1 MRHLHDDG
9 SDLREIPKLAAISKR
24 AAKWDISIAERRG
37 WITHGKTDK
46 RARLSDAGTA
56 ALNEYERCFASAEDA
71 WRKRFGKDVV
81 ERLRYTLAALVCQFD
96 LELPHHPTGYGPADG
111 SVTGGVAGRW
121 GRRHALRVKG
131 LPGGVFD
138 PVAEHQAAEAWETDS
153 GGRLYVRDTGQ
164 DWRPVERH
172 DTDAMNQL
180 SLFAL
185 LSQTM
190 MGFAIDYEGC
200 GGLAMARSG
209 NFLKHFGDDGV
220 EIAVRQARSGGSTVM
235 LPADGTFAALERHAY
250 ASLVVDPKNKRLGR
264 LTLTE
269 KGAAVRDAYDEIVV
283 AIERRW
289 KRRYGA
295 GVVRDLRSA
304 LSSVSSRSRSA

>member
-1 MRHLHDDG
+1 
-9 SDLREIPKLAAISKR
+9 
-24 AAKWDISIAERRG
+24 
-37 WITHGKTDK
+37 
-46 RARLSDAGTA
+46 
-56 ALNEYERCFASAEDA
+56 
-71 WRKRFGKDVV
+71 
-81 ERLRYTLAALVCQFD
+81 
-96 LELPHHPTGYGPADG
+96 
-111 SVTGGVAGRW
+111 
-121 GRRHALRVKG
+121 

-138 PVAEHQAAEAWETDS
+138 AVAEQQAAEAWEKDS

-164 DWRPVERH
+164 DWRPVERR
-172 DTDAMNQL
+172 DTDAVNQL

-185 LSQTM
+185 LSQAM

-209 NFLKHFGDDGV
+209 NVLRRLGDDGV
-220 EIAVRQARSGGSTVM
+220 EIALRQARSGGSTVM
-235 LPADGTFAALERHAY
+235 LPVDSTFAMLERHAY
-250 ASLVVDPKNKRLGR
+250 ASLVVDPKNQCLGR

-304 LSSVSSRSRSA
+304 LLSVSSPPNAQRSR